1 MGLYDYDNTL
11 FVNLDLPA
19 SLDRETTINNILLR
33 CGECPLIYSN
43 VSMNK
48 IAIGVWSKKWKPS
61 IERMIVALDEEYNP
75 LHNFDRYEKYDDE
88 RHNTDTNRTDGELN
102 RTTSQNKTDTTTYN
116 SDLESKTTYDTELQS
131 KTTYD
136 SELQSKTTYD
146 STITDGSTIDEDITY
161 SGNDTTL
168 NDVSAFNDSN
178 YQPSSKNSLTSSNT
192 SGRDFTED
200 KTTEHTGDDTRVDT
214 HSGDDTRVD
223 THSGDDTRVDTHSGD
238 DTRLDKHTGKDE
250 LKTVDAQ
257 TLKDVNAESKSGRSD
272 ETSKHDGHLYGNIGV
287 TTSQQMLNAELDLRS
302 KVNIYDVVAEMFYR
316 EHCQRP
322 PRSFS
327 LRDLPA
333 AACGFPGRLFPW
345 HGGGRGYCGGAIH

>member
-1 MGLYDYDNTL
+1 MANARLTLIGLYDYDDTL
-11 FVNLDLPA
+11 FVNLDLPE
-19 SLDRETTINNILLR
+19 SLDRATTINNILLR

-43 VSMNK
+43 ITMNK

-61 IERMIVALDEEYNP
+61 IERMITALDEEYNP

-88 RHNTDTNRTDGELN
+88 RHNTDINMTNGELN

-131 KTTYD
+131 KTTYN
-136 SELQSKTTYD
+136 
-146 STITDGSTIDEDITY
+146 STITDGSVIDEDITY
-161 SGNDTTL
+161 SGSDTTL

-192 SGRDFTED
+192 SGRDMTEY
-200 KTTEHTGDDTRVDT
+200 KTTEHT
-214 HSGDDTRVD
+214 
-223 THSGDDTRVDTHSGD
+223 GDDTRVDTHSGD

-250 LKTVDAQ
+250 LKTVDSQ
-257 TLKDVNAESKSGRSD
+257 TLKDVNAESKNGRSD

-287 TTSQQMLNAELDLRS
+287 TTSQQMLNAELDLRA

-316 EHCQRP
+316 EFCV
-322 PRSFS
+322 
-327 LRDLPA
+327 
-333 AACGFPGRLFPW
+333 
-345 HGGGRGYCGGAIH
+345 YVY

>member
-1 MGLYDYDNTL
+1 MANARLTLMGLYDYDDTL
-11 FVNLDLPA
+11 FTNLDLPE
-19 SLDRETTINNILLR
+19 SLDRETTINNILIR

-61 IERMIVALDEEYNP
+61 IERMILAIEEEYNP

-88 RHNTDTNRTDGELN
+88 RHNTDSNRTDGELN

-136 SELQSKTTYD
+136 S
-146 STITDGSTIDEDITY
+146 TITDGSTIDEDITY
-161 SGNDTTL
+161 SGSDTTL

-214 HSGDDTRVD
+214 HSGDDTR
-223 THSGDDTRVDTHSGD
+223 
-238 DTRLDKHTGKDE
+238 LDKHTGKDE
-250 LKTVDAQ
+250 IKTVDSQ
-257 TLKDVNAESKSGRSD
+257 SLKDVNAESKSGRSD

-302 KVNIYDVVAEMFYR
+302 NVNIYDVVAEMFYR
-316 EHCQRP
+316 EFCV
-322 PRSFS
+322 
-327 LRDLPA
+327 
-333 AACGFPGRLFPW
+333 
-345 HGGGRGYCGGAIH
+345 YVY